1 MSNSTR
7 CSGTNCG
14 CVGKQSFSKFKDVEI
29 KLRAILDVPKFKAKL
44 LSKTCILQV
53 YDDDKD
59 EPTITV
65 VNGHYIGG
73 TFEEDEYSAT
83 VATICDNLATVKE
96 GFDEDS
102 GWTRE
107 ELAAEVMG
115 VLKKL
120 VTTKNIILR
129 REWFGKGNIPA
140 EQNTSGDIFSV
151 YVVNFNDLSLAELV
165 RNLMHIRKKLGSKRL
180 RMHKNSKARSCPL
193 CPDGTKP
200 KSSMCHLKGE
210 ETKLSCF
217 TCMMKSLVEMD
228 LLSVLPNGTGTFII
242 ENIHYDQNSNDPLL
256 NEKFFTVT
264 IKGNHTPINVHV
276 YFMLAAALG
285 VDGMSNKDEYL
296 RLAKIIIGTLV
307 AKRESAREYGRTQR
321 EKKNKEI
328 EDAMEYADALT
339 YTDDMLTTSSSR
351 IDEALNEIKS
361 RGQEN
366 DALALC
372 NYSQVV
378 PCTDTNGG
386 VSWERYDNEAIAK
399 ITRLDRALIVGPNG
413 ALKLD
418 KDFIVRY
425 VDDLH
430 EDLGT
435 AIDKLLKLR
444 ADNGAAFAVLMIRL
458 TSGGLPP
465 SKARIIEKAGL
476 RQIWDAKVGIP
487 TEGKFYNPG
496 STSPSGRAAEVYA
509 GFVLK
514 AVSTVQLLKGT
525 YAFNQRSTKSFEDN
539 LKKVSPPTRG
549 HELWGMAGAKTI
561 ESLTALISSAEEVKS
576 SAVFDGLVEGI
587 PTPPELSGMIV
598 IITGRLPADQNVY
611 VEKLQTMDDV
621 EYLTTVPNTD
631 STTVKE
637 NIAQS
642 RYLVVEGNEQGGT
655 SNKSKFASDKE
666 QQTMSGDKF
675 HELLFPDAEDEKK
688 KPPPELET
696 SSSSAASKK
705 SIKSNTSTSDKKSKG
720 KSSLAKS
727 TKSKSSSSANKS
739 SSVTKSTSLATK
751 SSSGTKRQSSG
762 TKSPDDTPQPMKK
775 KPNVDHETPNDQLG
789 ELRQVSPDDQIA
801 VPSSS
806 SASAQ
811 ASSSS
816 CSRFASTSSS
826 SQDTSAMAQD
836 SSMSGQGATASVPR
850 QPNTNPKKQ
859 ASLKSLWAKKK

>member
-1 MSNSTR
+1 MVAAR

-14 CVGKQSFSKFKDVEI
+14 CEDKQSRSKDKSVEI
-29 KLRAILDVPKFKAKL
+29 KLAAIIDIPKYKAKL
-44 LSKTCILQV
+44 LSKACILQV
-53 YDDDKD
+53 YGDGKDKA
-59 EPTITV
+59 TIIIA
-65 VNGHYIGG
+65 NGHYIGG
-73 TFEEDEYSAT
+73 TFEEDEYGT
-83 VATICDNLATVKE
+83 IVATICDNLATVKE

-107 ELAAEVMG
+107 DLAAEVMG

-129 REWFGKGNIPA
+129 REWFIGGKQIPA
-140 EQNTSGDIFSV
+140 EQNTSGDILPV
-151 YVVNFNDLSLAELV
+151 YVVNFNKLSLAELV
-165 RNLMHIRKKLGSKRL
+165 RNLMHIRKKVGSERL
-180 RMHKNSKARSCPL
+180 RSQTRGHSMDCTF
-193 CPDGTKP
+193 CPDSTKP
-200 KSSMCHLKGE
+200 KASMCSLKGE
-210 ETKLSCF
+210 ETKLPCF
-217 TCMMKSLVEMD
+217 TCMMKLLVNMN

-264 IKGNHTPINVHV
+264 IKGNHTPLNVHV

-285 VDGMSNKDEYL
+285 VNGMTEKDEYL
-296 RLAKIIIGTLV
+296 RLAKIAIDTLE
-307 AKRESAREYGRTQR
+307 ARRERDREYQRTQS

-328 EDAMEYADALT
+328 EDAMEYAGALT
-339 YTDDMLTTSSSR
+339 YTDNMLTTSSSR

-372 NYSQVV
+372 NYSQVI
-378 PCTDTNGG
+378 PCKDTNED

-399 ITRLDRALIVGPNG
+399 ITQLGRALIVGPNG
-413 ALKLD
+413 ALKMVED
-418 KDFIVRY
+418 VVIIY

-430 EDLGT
+430 EDLG
-435 AIDKLLKLR
+435 AAFEKLLKLQ
-444 ADNGAAFAVLMIRL
+444 AEKGAAFAVLMIRL

-514 AVSTVQLLKGT
+514 AVSTVQLLKET

-539 LKKVSPPTRG
+539 LKRVSPPTRG
-549 HELWGMAGAKTI
+549 PELWGTAGANTI
-561 ESLTALISSAEEVKS
+561 ESLAALISSAEVVKS
-576 SAVFDGLVEGI
+576 SALFDGLVEGI

-598 IITGRLPADQNVY
+598 IITGRLPADQNIY

-621 EYLTTVPNTD
+621 ECLTTVPSTD

-637 NIAQS
+637 NIAQM
-642 RYLVVEGNEQGGT
+642 RYLVIQGNEKGRGT
-655 SNKSKFASDKE
+655 SNKSKFASDNE
-666 QQTMSGDKF
+666 QQTMSGMEF
-675 HELLFPDAEDEKK
+675 HNLLFPDEKK
-688 KPPPELET
+688 APPELET

-739 SSVTKSTSLATK
+739 LSVTKSTSLATK

-775 KPNVDHETPNDQLG
+775 KPNVDHRTPNNQMG
-789 ELRQVSPDDQIA
+789 QLRQVSPDDQIA

-816 CSRFASTSSS
+816 CSRLASTSSS
-826 SQDTSAMAQD
+826 AQAVSMSASTQA

-859 ASLKSLWAKKK
+859 ANLQSLWAKKK